1 LLLAVPAIA
10 QELEYL
16 SDADVQAALQSTGK
30 KHHTNLIDMQMLFAN
45 TGSGH
50 GRQIPQIDIYM
61 PDAWIATQAKYA
73 KSQYQKYDPKPDSLK
88 AITVVAVGIVIGT
101 NSGPSCDSVSR
112 IALISDKEGGVVVE
126 AVQTDSVSSSWHNG
140 FGASAAC
147 KSATSKFL
155 LGDLE
160 KVRAASKDGQ
170 FIVGVFYEGG
180 SRKLY
185 TVKKQYLKELGL

>member
-1 LLLAVPAIA
+1 MPVIA
-10 QELEYL
+10 QDVAYL
-16 SDADVQAALQSTGK
+16 SDAEIQAALQSPGK
-30 KHHTNLIDMQMLFAN
+30 KHHTNLIDMQTLFAN
-45 TGSGH
+45 TGTGH
-50 GRQIPQIDIYM
+50 GKQIPQVDIYM

-73 KSQYQKYDPKPDSLK
+73 KSQYQKYDPAPDSLR
-88 AITVVAVGIVIGT
+88 AITIVALGIVMGT

-112 IALISDKEGGVVVE
+112 IALISDKEGEVVIE
-126 AVQTDSVSSSWHNG
+126 AAQTDSATSSWHNG
-140 FGASAAC
+140 FGATAAC

-155 LGDLE
+155 LGDVE

-185 TVKKQYLKELGL
+185 KVKKQYLKELGL